1 MRGTLRRMWARP
13 RVSPLLSL
21 VSFLLFLVLLVMAP
35 ACGEPPPPVSPN
47 PLPPRALDASTPVSP
62 MSRFDYPKTRTDGVT
77 DTVFGV
83 TMTDPYR
90 WLENQKSDE
99 VQKWLGEE
107 DAFARAKLKALPE
120 RDAIAARLRDLF
132 FVESRGV
139 PSKAGHRY
147 FFSKREG
154 QQEKAVVYWREGKQE
169 GTEKV
174 LLDPNT
180 WSKDGSVSLGS
191 YEPSLDGKHVAYTKK
206 GNNSD
211 EATLYVID
219 VATGKDSTVDVIEGA
234 KYGGISWD
242 AKSDGFYYTYVP
254 PVDETVTVA
263 DRPGFAE
270 MRFHRLGSDP
280 KKDRV
285 VHERTGNPKT
295 FLAGEISRDG
305 HFLLAYIEHGWSATD
320 VYYKDLRKG
329 EPKEWSPLVVGKPF
343 KYSVYPWRDRF
354 YVRTDEGA
362 PNGRIFKIDPAK
374 PARADWKEIV
384 AERKDATLDGFNIV
398 GDMLSIDY
406 LKDVQS
412 HVELLDLDGK
422 LVREVTLPTVGSG
435 SVVYGNPDEPEG
447 YYTFTSFTHPTE
459 IYEINVKTGATTL
472 HYRLKTPVD
481 PSKFMVEQLFATSK
495 DGTRVPYFV
504 VRAKEFKKD
513 GSSKALVY
521 GYGGFLVT
529 QKPAFTSSAY
539 PWLERGGIYVVAN
552 LRGGGEYGE
561 AWHQAGMGK
570 NKQNVFDDL
579 YAVLEKLAAD
589 GYTKSDRIAVRGA
602 SNGGLLVGAAIVQ
615 RPELFAVGLCG
626 VPLLD
631 MVRYHLFGSGK
642 TWVEEYGSAEDPED
656 FKALYA
662 YSPYQHV
669 VRGVKYP
676 SVLVLTADADD
687 RVDPMHAR
695 KFAARL
701 QADSAGGEVLLRV
714 EKHSGHGGADLVSA
728 TVEKIAD
735 ELAFALANTAK

>member
-1 MRGTLRRMWARP
+1 MQATLRRMRARLLL
-13 RVSPLLSL
+13 PLLSFTFAL
-21 VSFLLFLVLLVMAP
+21 
-35 ACGEPPPPVSPN
+35 ACGEPPLPVTPK
-47 PLPPRALDASTPVSP
+47 PLPPPLALDASVEASTPVSP

-77 DTVFGV
+77 DTLFGV
-83 TMTDPYR
+83 TTTDPFR
-90 WLENQKSDE
+90 WLEDQKADE
-99 VQKWLGEE
+99 VQKWLGAQ
-107 DAFARAKLKALPE
+107 DAFARAKLKSLPE
-120 RDAIAARLRDLF
+120 RDAIAERLKELF

-139 PSKAGHRY
+139 PSKAGKRY

-154 QQEKAVVYWREGKQE
+154 QQEKSVVYWREGKTE

-174 LLDPNT
+174 LLDPNA
-180 WSKDGSVSLGS
+180 WAKDGSVSLGS
-191 YEPSLDGKHVAYTKK
+191 YEPSLDGKLVAYTKK
-206 GNNSD
+206 GNNTD
-211 EATLYVID
+211 EATIYVID
-219 VATGKDSTVDVIEGA
+219 VATGKDRAVDVIEGA
-234 KYGGISWD
+234 KYGGVSW
-242 AKSDGFYYTYVP
+242 APKSDGFYYTFVP
-254 PVDETVTVA
+254 PVDGKTVTVA

-270 MRFHRLGSDP
+270 MRFHKLGDDP

-285 VHERTGNPKT
+285 VHECTRNPKT
-295 FLAGEISRDG
+295 FLAGEVSRDG
-305 HFLLAYIEHGWSATD
+305 HFLFAYIEHGWSATD

-343 KYSVYPWRDRF
+343 KYVVYPWRDHF

-384 AERKDATLDGFNIV
+384 AERKDATLDAFNIV
-398 GDMLSIDY
+398 GDMISLDY

-412 HVELLDLDGK
+412 HVEVHDLDGK
-422 LVREVTLPTVGSG
+422 LVRELTLPTVGSG
-435 SVVYGNPDEPEG
+435 SVIYGNPDEAEG

-459 IYEINVKTGATTL
+459 IYETNVKTGATKL

-504 VRAKEFKKD
+504 VRAKEFQKD

-561 AWHQAGMGK
+561 AWHQAGMGRK
-570 NKQNVFDDL
+570 KQNVFDDL

-602 SNGGLLVGAAIVQ
+602 SNGGLLVGAAVVQ

-626 VPLLD
+626 VPLID

-642 TWVEEYGSAEDPED
+642 TWVEEYGSAEDRED

-669 VRGVKYP
+669 TRGTKYP

-735 ELAFALANTAK
+735 ELAFALAETAK

>member
-1 MRGTLRRMWARP
+1 MQATLPRMRARLLLL
-13 RVSPLLSL
+13 PLLSL
-21 VSFLLFLVLLVMAP
+21 SLAL
-35 ACGEPPPPVSPN
+35 ACGDPPRPVTPK
-47 PLPPRALDASTPVSP
+47 PLPPPLAVDASTPVSP

-77 DTVFGV
+77 DTIFGV
-83 TMTDPYR
+83 TTTDPFR
-90 WLENQKSDE
+90 WLEDQKAPE
-99 VQKWLGEE
+99 VQKWLGEQ
-107 DAFARAKLKALPE
+107 DAFARAKLKSLPE
-120 RDAIAARLRDLF
+120 RDAIAERLKELF

-139 PSKAGHRY
+139 PSKAGKRY

-154 QQEKAVVYWREGKQE
+154 QQEKSIVYWREGKTE

-174 LLDPNT
+174 LLDPNA
-180 WSKDGSVSLGS
+180 WAKDGSVSLGS
-191 YEPSLDGKHVAYTKK
+191 YEPSLDGKYVAYTKK

-211 EATLYVID
+211 EATIYVVE
-219 VATGKDSTVDVIEGA
+219 VATGKDRAVDVIEGA
-234 KYGGISWD
+234 KYGGVSW
-242 AKSDGFYYTYVP
+242 APKSDGFYYTFVP
-254 PVDETVTVA
+254 PIDGKTVTVA

-270 MRFHRLGSDP
+270 MRFHKLGEDP

-285 VHERTGNPKT
+285 VHECTRNAKT

-305 HFLLAYIEHGWSATD
+305 HFLFAYVEHGWSATD
-320 VYYKDLRKG
+320 VYYKDMRKG
-329 EPKEWSPLVVGKPF
+329 EPKEWSPLVIGKPF
-343 KYSVYPWRDRF
+343 KYVVYPWRDHF

-384 AERKDATLDGFNIV
+384 AERKDATLDAFNIV
-398 GDMLSIDY
+398 GDMLSLDY

-412 HVELLDLDGK
+412 HVELHDLDGK
-422 LVREVTLPTVGSG
+422 LVRELTLPTVGSG

-459 IYEINVKTGATTL
+459 IYETNVKTGVTTL

-504 VRAKEFKKD
+504 VRAKDFKMD

-561 AWHQAGMGK
+561 AWHQAGMGRK
-570 NKQNVFDDL
+570 KQNVFDDL

-602 SNGGLLVGAAIVQ
+602 SNGGLLVGAAVVQ

-626 VPLLD
+626 VPLID

-642 TWVEEYGSAEDPED
+642 TWVEEYGSAEDRED

-669 VRGVKYP
+669 MRGTKYP

-735 ELAFALANTAK
+735 ELAFALAETAK

>member
-1 MRGTLRRMWARP
+1 
-13 RVSPLLSL
+13 
-21 VSFLLFLVLLVMAP
+21 
-35 ACGEPPPPVSPN
+35 
-47 PLPPRALDASTPVSP
+47 VSP

-77 DTVFGV
+77 DTLFGV
-83 TMTDPYR
+83 TTTDPFR
-90 WLENQKSDE
+90 WLEDQKTDE
-99 VQKWLGEE
+99 VQKWLGAQ
-107 DAFARAKLKALPE
+107 DAFARAKLKSVPE
-120 RDAIAARLRDLF
+120 RDAIAERLKELF

-139 PSKAGHRY
+139 PSKAGKRY

-154 QQEKAVVYWREGKQE
+154 QQEKSVVYWREGKTE
-169 GTEKV
+169 GTERV
-174 LLDPNT
+174 LLDPNA
-180 WSKDGSVSLGS
+180 WAKDGSVSLGS
-191 YEPSLDGKHVAYTKK
+191 YEPSLDGKYVAYTKK

-211 EATLYVID
+211 EATIYVVD
-219 VATGKDSTVDVIEGA
+219 VAMGKDSAVDVIEGA
-234 KYGGISWD
+234 KYGGVSW
-242 AKSDGFYYTYVP
+242 APKSDGFYYTFVP
-254 PVDETVTVA
+254 PVDGKTVTVA

-270 MRFHRLGSDP
+270 MRFHKLGDDP

-285 VHERTGNPKT
+285 VHECTRNAKT
-295 FLAGEISRDG
+295 FLAGEVSRDG
-305 HFLLAYIEHGWSATD
+305 HFLFAYVEHGWSATD
-320 VYYKDLRKG
+320 VYYKDMRKG

-343 KYSVYPWRDRF
+343 KYVVYPWRDHF

-374 PARADWKEIV
+374 PARTDWKEIV
-384 AERKDATLDGFNIV
+384 PERKDATLDAFNIV
-398 GDMLSIDY
+398 GDMLSLDY

-412 HVELLDLDGK
+412 HVEVHDLDGK
-422 LVREVTLPTVGSG
+422 LVRELTLPTVGSG
-435 SVVYGNPDEPEG
+435 SVIYGNPDEPEG

-459 IYEINVKTGATTL
+459 IYETNVKTGVTTL

-504 VRAKEFKKD
+504 VRAKDFQKD

-561 AWHQAGMGK
+561 AWHQAGMGRK
-570 NKQNVFDDL
+570 KQNVFDDL
-579 YAVLEKLAAD
+579 YAVLEKLSAD

-602 SNGGLLVGAAIVQ
+602 SNGGLLVGAAVVQ
-615 RPELFAVGLCG
+615 RPELFAIGLCG
-626 VPLLD
+626 VPLID

-642 TWVEEYGSAEDPED
+642 TWVEEYGSAEDRED
-656 FKALYA
+656 FKAIYA

-669 VRGVKYP
+669 TRGTRYP

-735 ELAFALANTAK
+735 ELAFALAETAK

>member
-1 MRGTLRRMWARP
+1 MRAR
-13 RVSPLLSL
+13 
-21 VSFLLFLVLLVMAP
+21 LFLVSLARLSPSLALALSLTS
-35 ACGEPPPPVSPN
+35 ACGDPPRPVSPN
-47 PLPPRALDASTPVSP
+47 PFPPLTLDASVEASTPVSP

-77 DTVFGV
+77 DTHFGV
-83 TMTDPYR
+83 TTTDPFR

-99 VQKWLGEE
+99 VQAWLGAE

-120 RDAIAARLRDLF
+120 RDAIAARLKDLF
-132 FVESRGV
+132 FVEQRGV
-139 PSKAGHRY
+139 PAKAGSRY

-154 QQEKAVVYWREGKQE
+154 QQEKSIVYWREGKTE

-174 LLDPNT
+174 LLDPNA
-180 WSKDGSVSLGS
+180 WSEDGSVSLGS
-191 YEPSLDGKHVAYTKK
+191 YEPSLDGKYVAYTKK

-211 EATLYVID
+211 EATIYVVE
-219 VATGKDSTVDVIEGA
+219 VATGKDRPVDVIEGA
-234 KYGGISWD
+234 KYGGVSW
-242 AKSDGFYYTYVP
+242 APKSVGFYYTFVP
-254 PVDETVTVA
+254 PIDGAAVTVA

-270 MRFHRLGSDP
+270 MRFHKLGDDP

-285 VHERTGNPKT
+285 VHARTGDAKT

-305 HFLLAYIEHGWSATD
+305 HFLFAYIEHGWSATD
-320 VYYKDLRKG
+320 VYYKDMRKG
-329 EPKEWSPLVVGKPF
+329 EPTDWSPMVVGKPF
-343 KYSVYPWRDRF
+343 KYVVYPWRDHF

-398 GDMLSIDY
+398 GDLLSLDY

-412 HVELLDLDGK
+412 HMEVHDLEGK
-422 LVREVTLPTVGSG
+422 LVRELTLPTVGSG
-435 SVVYGNPDEPEG
+435 SVIYGNPDEPEG

-459 IYEINVKTGATTL
+459 IYETNVKTGATTL

-504 VRAKEFKKD
+504 VRAKEFTKD

-561 AWHQAGMGK
+561 AWHQAGMGRK
-570 NKQNVFDDL
+570 KQNVFDDL
-579 YAVLEKLAAD
+579 YAVLEKLTAD

-626 VPLLD
+626 VPLID

-642 TWVEEYGSAEDPED
+642 TWVEEYGSAENAED
-656 FKALYA
+656 FKALYS

-669 VRGVKYP
+669 TRGTKYP

-701 QADSAGGEVLLRV
+701 QADSGGGEVLLRV

-735 ELAFALANTAK
+735 ELAFALAETAR